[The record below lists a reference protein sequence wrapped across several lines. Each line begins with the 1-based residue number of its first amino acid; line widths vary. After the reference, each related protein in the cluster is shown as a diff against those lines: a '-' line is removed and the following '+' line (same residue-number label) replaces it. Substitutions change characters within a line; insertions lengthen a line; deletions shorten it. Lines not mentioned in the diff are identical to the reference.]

1 MSKWGTQQLVA
12 SFVRRRVLVVGG
24 SFSGLAAGR
33 DLAKHFLAAR
43 AVSERAG
50 GAKVTIIDAKEHF
63 EYTPGI
69 LRAFVKPK
77 HLDALS
83 FTLQP
88 VIEDRMGCKF
98 VWGEVKTIDGAQKL
112 IKYHT
117 HLRQESGH
125 LET

>member
-1 MSKWGTQQLVA
+1 MP
-12 SFVRRRVLVVGG
+12 R
-24 SFSGLAAGR
+24 
-33 DLAKHFLAAR
+33 
-43 AVSERAG
+43 SERFSSSHQAQ
-50 GAKVTIIDAKEHF
+50 EHF

-88 VIEDRMGCKF
+88 VIENRMGCKF

-112 IKYHT
+112 IKYQPIFAKNQDIYRDLSPLMFHM
-117 HLRQESGH
+117 RDAS
-125 LET
+125 